1 MIKINTD
8 IEIPKPRSKK
18 SNGGDKP
25 MTGISLKLF
34 TTWTELQ
41 AVKDGTSTMM
51 IAYTADKKP
60 KEAVHEIIVA
70 LDGCEVTDK
79 EVRVNV
85 SVIKRDVNE
94 LGEMMGKAIGA
105 KLEEVLSKLA

>member
-8 IEIPKPRSKK
+8 IEIPKPKVKK
-18 SNGGDKP
+18 SNGGYKP
-25 MTGISLKLF
+25 MTGIILKLF

-41 AVKDGTSTMM
+41 TVKDGTSTMM

-60 KEAVHEIIVA
+60 KEAVYEIMVA
-70 LDGCEVTDK
+70 LDGCEVADK

-85 SVIKRDVNE
+85 SMIKRDANE
-94 LGEMMGKAIGA
+94 LGEMVGKAIGA
-105 KLEEVLSKLA
+105 ELEKVFKQLG